1 MYFKRI
7 LDINREKHTMNLQ
20 HNINKFKSA
29 MKINKL
35 SEDSDLSVS
44 NDHLSSCLNDI
55 ADNQNKDAFK
65 TVFKHFAPRLK
76 SYLIKLGAVDN
87 QAEEVIQEV
96 MIAVWTK
103 SASYDKTKS
112 SVGTW
117 IYTIARNKRI
127 DKIRKEKRHYLSE
140 SDEGLEIPVE
150 STQENEIFSNEIS
163 FKLKKYINNLPK
175 EQGKLLKLSYFYDK
189 THADISEEL
198 NIPLGTVKSRI
209 RLALTKMRHLV
220 EIN

>member
-1 MYFKRI
+1 
-7 LDINREKHTMNLQ
+7 MNLQ
-20 HNINKFKSA
+20 YNIIKSKPI

-35 SEDSDLSVS
+35 SEIDKVSVS
-44 NDHLSSCLNDI
+44 SQQLTNCLHDI
-55 ADNQNKDAFK
+55 AENQSKKSFK
-65 TVFKHFAPRLK
+65 LIFKYFAPRLK
-76 SYLIKLGAVDN
+76 SYLIKLGAANN

-103 SASYDKTKS
+103 SASYDQSKS

-127 DKIRKEKRHYLSE
+127 DKIRKEKRHYFSE
-140 SDEGLEIPVE
+140 SDEGLEIPVP

-163 FKLKKYINNLPK
+163 IMLRKYIENLP
-175 EQGKLLKLSYFYDK
+175 EAQGKLLKLSYFYDK
-189 THADISEEL
+189 THADIAEEL
-198 NIPLGTVKSRI
+198 GIPLGTVKSRI